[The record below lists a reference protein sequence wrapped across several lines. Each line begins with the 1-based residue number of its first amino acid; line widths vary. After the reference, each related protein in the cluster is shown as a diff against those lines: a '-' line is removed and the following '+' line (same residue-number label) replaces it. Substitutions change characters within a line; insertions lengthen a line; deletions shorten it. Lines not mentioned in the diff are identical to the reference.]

1 MPAGAVGLVA
11 IAAVCHASWNLIT
24 KRTGGGIA
32 FLWLFGITATILM
45 LPVAWIE
52 VAHMDRSLQRQDLI
66 AVLGSGF
73 IHIFYFSLLQNGY
86 RTGDLSVVYPV
97 ARGVGPLLAAV
108 VSIAMLGDR
117 PGALAIAGGL
127 ALLAGVVGMSGLTL
141 GKVKLDQSVV
151 LGLLTGVSIACY
163 TLWDRRS
170 VATLELPPVFY
181 YWASTAAYTMFV
193 TPAVLANGRSCN
205 KRCVRAAPLASGCRG
220 RVAERSLVLAGADR
234 HDDGAT
240 LVRRDPAGVE
250 HPRRDRPGYLAA
262 RRVHHAPQGDRRRL
276 HRARRRGPRGG
287 MIAKPAH
294 HAASLGDSVMAKE
307 ATRV

>member
-52 VAHMDRSLQRQDLI
+52 VAHMDRSLQREDLI

-97 ARGVGPLLAAV
+97 ARGAGPLLAAII
-108 VSIAMLGDR
+108 SIAVLGDR
-117 PGALAIAGGL
+117 PGAIAVAGGL

-170 VATLELPPVFY
+170 VTTLELPPVFY

-193 TPAVLANGRSCN
+193 TPAIAKTAGPAISGAF
-205 KRCVRAAPLASGCRG
+205 VRDHWRPAAAVALLSAASY
-220 RVAERSLVLAGADR
+220 SLVLTAMTMAPLSYV
-234 HDDGAT
+234 AT
-240 LVRRDPAGVE
+240 LRESSILVATVLGIWLLGESITRRKVIAAGCIVL
-250 HPRRDRPGYLAA
+250 GVVGLA
-262 RRVHHAPQGDRRRL
+262 VG
-276 HRARRRGPRGG
+276 
-287 MIAKPAH
+287 
-294 HAASLGDSVMAKE
+294 
-307 ATRV
+307 

>member
-97 ARGVGPLLAAV
+97 ARGAGPLLAAV

-127 ALLAGVVGMSGLTL
+127 ALLAGVVGTSGLTL

-170 VATLELPPVFY
+170 VATLDLPPVFY

-193 TPAVLANGRSCN
+193 TPAVLATAGPAISGAF
-205 KRCVRAAPLASGCRG
+205 VRHHWRPAAAVALLSAASY
-220 RVAERSLVLAGADR
+220 SLVLTAMTMAPLSYV
-234 HDDGAT
+234 AT
-240 LVRRDPAGVE
+240 LRESSILVATVLGIWLLGESITRRKVIAAGCIVL
-250 HPRRDRPGYLAA
+250 GVVGLA
-262 RRVHHAPQGDRRRL
+262 VG
-276 HRARRRGPRGG
+276 
-287 MIAKPAH
+287 
-294 HAASLGDSVMAKE
+294 
-307 ATRV
+307 